1 MAMIKKIVPN
11 IYYHIVSKKSN
22 KVMDVD
28 ALAACNDGGA
38 VQLYDKIG
46 TENQQFK
53 FVYDP
58 SKKFYKIVCRNS
70 KKPIDIVS
78 VGSSNGAQVHQ
89 WSDSDVETQLW
100 NVQFSSD
107 GYCKIV
113 SKHSNKVLDAGLDDS
128 NNSRIHIWDDF
139 DSDNQL
145 WYLEK
150 PSSSSKN
157 KTCKDNKKTCSK
169 KSNTSIK
176 TGNSIKKI
184 NTSLLF
190 NSLKTNELK
199 SKIKDTK

>member
-11 IYYHIVSKKSN
+11 IYYYIVSKKSN

-53 FVYDP
+53 FVSDP

-100 NVQFSSD
+100 DVEFGSD
-107 GYCKIV
+107 GYFKIV

-128 NNSRIHIWDDF
+128 NSSRIHIWDDF

-150 PSSSSKN
+150 PLNSCKGKSCKSRKISSK
-157 KTCKDNKKTCSK
+157 KA
-169 KSNTSIK
+169 
-176 TGNSIKKI
+176 NSLTKKI
-184 NTSLLF
+184 NTSLLSD
-190 NSLKTNELK
+190 SLKTNKTK
-199 SKIKDTK
+199 SKIKNAK

>member
-53 FVYDP
+53 FVFDS

-89 WSDSDVETQLW
+89 WSDTDVETQLW
-100 NVQFSSD
+100 DVEFDSD
-107 GYCKIV
+107 GYFKIV
-113 SKHSNKVLDAGLDDS
+113 SKHSNRVLDAGLDDS

-157 KTCKDNKKTCSK
+157 KTCSK
-169 KSNTSIK
+169 KAA
-176 TGNSIKKI
+176 NSIMKI
-184 NTSLLF
+184 NTS
-190 NSLKTNELK
+190 KTNK
-199 SKIKDTK
+199 TKCKVKKVK